1 MDSKDIAFQA
11 AGRKAMIDALRAAGE
26 VVLEPIVAIEVSAP
40 EGNIGDIT
48 TDLIGRRGQVTGT
61 ESLSQ
66 GMALVHGQVP
76 LAELDGYAGRLKA
89 ITAGHG
95 AFNMLLSHY
104 SAAPQDVQQ
113 KLAGSYKAVQEED

>member
-1 MDSKDIAFQA
+1 MLE
-11 AGRKAMIDALRAAGE
+11 ALRAAGE
-26 VVLEPIVAIEVSAP
+26 VVLEPVVTVEVTTP
-40 EGNIGDIT
+40 ETNLGDIT

-66 GMALVHGQVP
+66 GMALVHGQAP

-95 AFNMLLSHY
+95 AFNMVLSHY
-104 SAAPQDVQQ
+104 AAAPQDVQQ
-113 KLAGSYKAVQEED
+113 RLKGAYKADQEED